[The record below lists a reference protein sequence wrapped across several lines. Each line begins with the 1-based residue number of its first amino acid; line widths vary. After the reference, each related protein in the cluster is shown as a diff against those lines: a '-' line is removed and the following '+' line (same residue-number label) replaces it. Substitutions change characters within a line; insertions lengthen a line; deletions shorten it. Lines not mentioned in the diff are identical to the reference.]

1 GAGGGAAGAAG
12 SAAGE
17 ASGAAGTKGTAGV
30 MGTGGAGGPGTA
42 GGVGGSSANGGG
54 GAGGAR
60 VGTGGTGAI
69 ETDAG
74 RDAPITSTS
83 FTCNLVIGNS
93 TTQQWFDGGFLT
105 YPGIDA
111 THWEMFFVAHHYIDA
126 WADPNDSGWTTPLD
140 MGRACARD
148 ATDPDRVI
156 FIVTY
161 APPYPPESLYETDI
175 ASIVR
180 NIEAKYAGV
189 KRIEIMTLVRSPGN
203 VATACSSTA
212 NNEQAIP
219 AAEDQAIAAV
229 AANPSFA
236 GLVFAAPPFY
246 IPKCLDFIT
255 DKPQYTTAGAA
266 DVAQVYGAYYAAHP

>member
-1 GAGGGAAGAAG
+1 V
-12 SAAGE
+12 
-17 ASGAAGTKGTAGV
+17 TLT
-30 MGTGGAGGPGTA
+30 P
-42 GGVGGSSANGGG
+42 
-54 GAGGAR
+54 
-60 VGTGGTGAI
+60 
-69 ETDAG
+69 
-74 RDAPITSTS
+74 

-111 THWEMFFVAHHYIDA
+111 TQWEMFFVAHHYIDA
-126 WADPNDSGWTTPLD
+126 WADPNDSAWTTPLD
-140 MGRACARD
+140 MGHACARD
-148 ATDPDRVI
+148 ATVPDRVI

-161 APPYPPESLYETDI
+161 APPYPPESIYETETT
-175 ASIVR
+175 SIVH

-203 VATACSSTA
+203 IATACSNAA
-212 NNEQAIP
+212 NNEQSIP

-246 IPKCLDFIT
+246 VPGCLDFVT
-255 DKPQYTTAGAA
+255 DKPQYTTEGAA
-266 DVAQVYGAYYAAHP
+266 DVAEVYGAYYAAHP